1 MNRRLLGCTPSRS
14 LAVSITLILA
24 CAGCTQ
30 QEQNKTIPGLQ
41 EQAKVQQGQIKD
53 QAKQIE
59 RLKDERRTV
68 EEETRFRIDEAK
80 KEFEDRLAKNEEL
93 HRLKVAQLESE
104 IANLRLELG
113 SVQREK
119 IALQE
124 INDRGPRISTA
135 NSARKGYDLMVLG
148 VLLVLLI
155 AALLYVVF
163 RYRSVHDRLNLLVM
177 QQSSELRRI
186 GANL

>member
-14 LAVSITLILA
+14 LTVSIILILA

-30 QEQNKTIPGLQ
+30 REQNNTIPGLQ
-41 EQAKVQQGQIKD
+41 EQAKVQQGQNKELR
-53 QAKQIE
+53 A
-59 RLKDERRTV
+59 
-68 EEETRFRIDEAK
+68 RIDEER
-80 KEFEDRLAKNEEL
+80 KEFEDRLAKAEEL
-93 HRLKVAQLESE
+93 HQHKVAQLESE

-119 IALQE
+119 IALRE
-124 INDRGPRISTA
+124 INERGPRIAAA
-135 NSARKGYDLMVLG
+135 NSARNGYDLMVLG

-186 GANL
+186 GANP

>member
-1 MNRRLLGCTPSRS
+1 LRCKPSIVS
-14 LAVSITLILA
+14 IGVVVLAVA
-24 CAGCTQ
+24 CTGCSK
-30 QEQNKTIPGLQ
+30 QEQNQTVPGLQ
-41 EQAKVQQGQIKD
+41 EQAKVQQGHIKD

-59 RLKDERRTV
+59 QLKDERKNIEQENRAK
-68 EEETRFRIDEAK
+68 IDEAK
-80 KEFEDRLAKNEEL
+80 KEFEHQLANADEL

-104 IANLRLELG
+104 NANLRLELG

-119 IALQE
+119 IALRE
-124 INDRGPRISTA
+124 INEREPRISAA
-135 NSARKGYDLMVLG
+135 NSARKGYDLLVMG

-155 AALLYVVF
+155 AVLLYVVF

-186 GANL
+186 GANP

>member
-1 MNRRLLGCTPSRS
+1 VAS
-14 LAVSITLILA
+14 LTLTVA
-24 CAGCTQ
+24 CAGCAQ
-30 QEQNKTIPGLQ
+30 QDQNKTIPGLQ

-59 RLKDERRTV
+59 QLKDERKSI
-68 EEETRFRIDEAK
+68 EQETRARIELAK
-80 KEFEDRLAKNEEL
+80 KEFDDRLAKADEL

-104 IANLRLELG
+104 IADLRLELG

-119 IALQE
+119 IALRE
-124 INDRGPRISTA
+124 INERGPRISIA

-155 AALLYVVF
+155 AVLLYVVF

-186 GANL
+186 GANP

>member
-14 LAVSITLILA
+14 LTVSIILILA

-30 QEQNKTIPGLQ
+30 QEQNKTVPGLQ
-41 EQAKVQQGQIKD
+41 EQAKVQQGQIK
-53 QAKQIE
+53 Q
-59 RLKDERRTV
+59 LKDERRTV
-68 EEETRFRIDEAK
+68 EEETRARIDEARM
-80 KEFEDRLAKNEEL
+80 EFEDRLAKVEEL
-93 HRLKVAQLESE
+93 HQHKVAQLESE

-119 IALQE
+119 IALRE
-124 INDRGPRISTA
+124 INERGPRIAAA

-186 GANL
+186 GANP